1 MINCSEAVEKL
12 WDYVENDLDG
22 SNQDKMEEHLA
33 FCRRCCGEVEF
44 TQELR
49 TLMRSAARPKLPPKV
64 AEHLGKFLDG
74 LGPDRETSS

>member
-12 WDYVENDLDG
+12 WDYVENDLDR
-22 SNQDKMEEHLA
+22 SNQDWLEEHLA

-49 TLMRSAARPKLPPKV
+49 TLMRSAAKPQLPREV

-74 LGPDRETSS
+74 LGPGLEPSS